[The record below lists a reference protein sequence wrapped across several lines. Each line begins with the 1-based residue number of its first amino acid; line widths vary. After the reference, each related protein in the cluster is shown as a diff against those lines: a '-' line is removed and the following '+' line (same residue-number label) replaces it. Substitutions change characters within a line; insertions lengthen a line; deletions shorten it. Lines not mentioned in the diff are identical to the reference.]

1 MIDDYK
7 SKKNENAANDYETLL
22 QKEEAAI
29 RQHISYEHQ
38 IKIEYE
44 KIIEKIEILELEN
57 KLLLYQVV
65 SNNKY
70 NIIFQSIQDKD
81 KSEYEEKIQKLK
93 KEITNNK
100 TNFFKK
106 KKELKELLE
115 QKEKEI
121 ISLQTK
127 LKAINIKNNYDPK
140 NDNINNINNINTN
153 NNSNMSLA
161 FKSKANSSIYTTS
174 KDDLDN
180 KNKLDEFY
188 TIFKENQIND
198 NIINKNRTISNVY
211 QSRNNNFFAMI
222 NRPKNK
228 KNNLSQ
234 QNTIINI
241 NSYQSKN
248 YSTNNLRKNYP
259 NSRKT
264 NIMNSTRKKQNYKL
278 NNFNGS
284 SFNITNNTYN
294 MNKNNIM
301 INLGQKNANVSLEKI
316 KVQKKLYE
324 YQKLIDQKLNEL
336 IKNKHPHV
344 KSNKLTYQLRQN
356 SSPNIYLNNYN
367 NSQRKINQSIIG
379 LDYYLKK
386 SKKKNISQ
394 NINTNQFQGNN
405 SKKLIM
411 KSTLELAQKKKI
423 NQKINSQSQSLRKNK
438 SNSQNTNFLKQNVNK
453 QNIKFKLGDLNN
465 SRHSRQSKQENDSIL
480 NDGKSNLSLRK
491 FIFSKCTNPVSHT
504 INVQ

>member
-1 MIDDYK
+1 
-7 SKKNENAANDYETLL
+7 
-22 QKEEAAI
+22 
-29 RQHISYEHQ
+29 
-38 IKIEYE
+38 
-44 KIIEKIEILELEN
+44 
-57 KLLLYQVV
+57 
-65 SNNKY
+65 
-70 NIIFQSIQDKD
+70 
-81 KSEYEEKIQKLK
+81 
-93 KEITNNK
+93 
-100 TNFFKK
+100 
-106 KKELKELLE
+106 
-115 QKEKEI
+115 
-121 ISLQTK
+121 
-127 LKAINIKNNYDPK
+127 
-140 NDNINNINNINTN
+140 
-153 NNSNMSLA
+153 MSLA

-264 NIMNSTRKKQNYKL
+264 NMMNSTRKKQNYKL

>member
-1 MIDDYK
+1 
-7 SKKNENAANDYETLL
+7 
-22 QKEEAAI
+22 
-29 RQHISYEHQ
+29 
-38 IKIEYE
+38 
-44 KIIEKIEILELEN
+44 
-57 KLLLYQVV
+57 
-65 SNNKY
+65 
-70 NIIFQSIQDKD
+70 
-81 KSEYEEKIQKLK
+81 
-93 KEITNNK
+93 
-100 TNFFKK
+100 
-106 KKELKELLE
+106 
-115 QKEKEI
+115 
-121 ISLQTK
+121 
-127 LKAINIKNNYDPK
+127 
-140 NDNINNINNINTN
+140 
-153 NNSNMSLA
+153 
-161 FKSKANSSIYTTS
+161 
-174 KDDLDN
+174 
-180 KNKLDEFY
+180 
-188 TIFKENQIND
+188 
-198 NIINKNRTISNVY
+198 
-211 QSRNNNFFAMI
+211 MI
-222 NRPKNK
+222 NRNKNK

-234 QNTIINI
+234 HNTIINI

-301 INLGQKNANVSLEKI
+301 INLGQKNGNVSLEKI

-344 KSNKLTYQLRQN
+344 KNNKLTYQLRQN

-367 NSQRKINQSIIG
+367 NSQRKMNQSIIG

-386 SKKKNISQ
+386 SKKKNISP

-405 SKKLIM
+405 NKKLIT
-411 KSTLELAQKKKI
+411 KSTLELVQQRKV
-423 NQKINSQSQSLRKNK
+423 NQKINSQSLRKNK
-438 SNSQNTNFLKQNVNK
+438 SNAQNINLLKQKVNK
-453 QNIKFKLGDLNN
+453 PNIKFKLGELNN

-480 NDGKSNLSLRK
+480 TDGQSNLSLRK

>member
-1 MIDDYK
+1 
-7 SKKNENAANDYETLL
+7 
-22 QKEEAAI
+22 
-29 RQHISYEHQ
+29 
-38 IKIEYE
+38 
-44 KIIEKIEILELEN
+44 
-57 KLLLYQVV
+57 
-65 SNNKY
+65 
-70 NIIFQSIQDKD
+70 
-81 KSEYEEKIQKLK
+81 
-93 KEITNNK
+93 
-100 TNFFKK
+100 
-106 KKELKELLE
+106 LKELLD

-127 LKAINIKNNYDPK
+127 IKVLNTKNNYNPK
-140 NDNINNINNINTN
+140 IDNINTN
-153 NNSNMSLA
+153 NNSNMSLI

-180 KNKLDEFY
+180 KQKLDEFY

-198 NIINKNRTISNVY
+198 NIINKNRTMSNVY
-211 QSRNNNFFAMI
+211 QSRNNNFFTMI
-222 NRPKNK
+222 NRNKNK

-234 QNTIINI
+234 HNTIINI

-301 INLGQKNANVSLEKI
+301 INLGQKNGNVSLEKI

-336 IKNKHPHV
+336 IKNKYPHV
-344 KSNKLTYQLRQN
+344 KNNKLTYQLRQN

-367 NSQRKINQSIIG
+367 NSQRKMNQSIIG

-386 SKKKNISQ
+386 SKKKNISP

-405 SKKLIM
+405 NKKLIT
-411 KSTLELAQKKKI
+411 KSTLELVQQRKV
-423 NQKINSQSQSLRKNK
+423 NQKINSQSLRKNK
-438 SNSQNTNFLKQNVNK
+438 SNAQNINLLKQKVNK
-453 QNIKFKLGDLNN
+453 PNIKFKLGELNN

-480 NDGKSNLSLRK
+480 TDGQSNLSLRK